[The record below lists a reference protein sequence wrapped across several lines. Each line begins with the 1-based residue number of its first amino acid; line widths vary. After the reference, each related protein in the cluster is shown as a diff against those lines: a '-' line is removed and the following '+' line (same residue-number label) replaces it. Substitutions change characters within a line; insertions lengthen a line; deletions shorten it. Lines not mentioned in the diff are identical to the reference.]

1 MLFDQE
7 HHPEHS
13 LETAR
18 AEADKRGHVAAV
30 GRLDMAR
37 SQASAMGIEA
47 MHVTWDFP
55 IALAAYGYTRGTA
68 DPSESRILSFRK
80 PNQYQGKVPI
90 FAVATKTE
98 AVILTPSP
106 LPEFWLLVD
115 TRRGHGQNTEE
126 TPY

>member
-7 HHPEHS
+7 HHPEHY
-13 LETAR
+13 LEAAR
-18 AEADKRGHVAAV
+18 GEADKRGHVAAV

-98 AVILTPSP
+98 AVILTLSP
-106 LPEFWLLVD
+106 VAVFRLPANSELGTCPRAGDPF
-115 TRRGHGQNTEE
+115 
-126 TPY
+126 

>member
-18 AEADKRGHVAAV
+18 AEADQRGHIAAV

-37 SQASAMGIEA
+37 SQASAMGVEA

-80 PNQYQGKVPI
+80 PNQYQGKGPI
-90 FAVATKTE
+90 FSLATKTE
-98 AVILTPSP
+98 AVILPPSP
-106 LPEFWLLVD
+106 LPGLRGPVN
-115 TRRGHGQNTEE
+115 TRPWAAPAPDKTS
-126 TPY
+126 

>member
-37 SQASAMGIEA
+37 TQASAMGIEA
-47 MHVTWDFP
+47 MHGAWDFP

-68 DPSESRILSFRK
+68 HPSEARILSFRK
-80 PNQYQGKVPI
+80 PNQHQGKVPI
-90 FAVATKTE
+90 SAVATRTK
-98 AVILTPSP
+98 AVIPTPSP
-106 LPEFWLLVD
+106 ASVFA
-115 TRRGHGQNTEE
+115 
-126 TPY
+126 